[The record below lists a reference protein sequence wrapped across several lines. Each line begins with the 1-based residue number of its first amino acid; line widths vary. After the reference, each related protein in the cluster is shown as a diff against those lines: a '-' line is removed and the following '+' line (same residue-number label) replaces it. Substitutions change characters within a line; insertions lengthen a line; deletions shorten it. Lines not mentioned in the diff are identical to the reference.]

1 MNYPKLKKTLDDL
14 GITVFTP
21 RIASEVLGTSI
32 MPVRNMLERYKKL
45 GIVES
50 PKRGV
55 YLFAEKHLDP
65 FDIAHHLYTPSYL
78 SFETAMSR
86 YSIIPEVVY
95 ATISATT
102 KPTREFVFN
111 GVGYL
116 YRTIKKSAY
125 TGYIRE
131 GDHFIAEP
139 EKALADY
146 LYFVAIENYTLN
158 DRLDLRNVKKDLAL
172 QYCKLFASKPLDNL
186 VKRIL

>member
-1 MNYPKLKKTLDDL
+1 MKYVELKKTLDDL
-14 GITVFTP
+14 EIVVFNAQTV
-21 RIASEVLGTSI
+21 SQVLKIPKQTA
-32 MPVRNMLERYKKL
+32 RNLLERYKKL

-55 YLFAEKHLDP
+55 YLFTEKHLDP
-65 FDIAHHLYTPSYL
+65 FDIAYQLYQPSYL

-95 ATISATT
+95 ATTSATT

-125 TGYIRE
+125 TGYVRE
-131 GDHFIAEP
+131 GNYFIAEP

-172 QYCKLFASKPLDNL
+172 KYCKLFNNTPLDNL

>member
-1 MNYPKLKKTLDDL
+1 MQMKKILDNLEIAVFSPQTVSQILKIPKQTA
-14 GITVFTP
+14 T
-21 RIASEVLGTSI
+21 
-32 MPVRNMLERYKKL
+32 NMLERYKNL

-50 PKRGV
+50 PKRGI

-65 FDIAHHLYTPSYL
+65 FDIAYHLYTPSYL

-116 YRTIKKSAY
+116 YRKIKKSAY

-172 QYCKLFASKPLDNL
+172 EYCKLFNSKPLDNL
-186 VKRIL
+186 VKGIL

>member
-1 MNYPKLKKTLDDL
+1 MKYVQMKRVLDSLDISVFNAQTVSQILDIPKQTAK
-14 GITVFTP
+14 
-21 RIASEVLGTSI
+21 
-32 MPVRNMLERYKKL
+32 NMLERYKKL

-65 FDIAHHLYTPSYL
+65 FDIAHHIYAPSYL

-172 QYCKLFASKPLDNL
+172 QYCKLFASKPLDSL